1 MVNNVTIFSRP
12 IKLPGIQKAVSNWGR
27 GKGRGSR
34 GGRGRGGKM
43 LGGTRSKKSES
54 EETVEEPLSSAPS
67 VLDDET
73 SDETPKDEMLKE
85 EKPKEERAQTKLTAR
100 HGRPFH
106 ASSVTRKTAAVQK
119 CTVSLDKKDAEQ
131 KVKKNRDRT

>member
-12 IKLPGIQKAVSNWGR
+12 IKLPGIQKAVSNRGR
-27 GKGRGSR
+27 GRGRGSR

-73 SDETPKDEMLKE
+73 SDEMPKDETLE
-85 EKPKEERAQTKLTAR
+85 EEREQTKQTAR
-100 HGRPFH
+100 HGRPFR
-106 ASSVTRKTAAVQK
+106 ASYVTRKTAAVQK
-119 CTVSLDKKDAEQ
+119 CTVSLDKKDVE
-131 KVKKNRDRT
+131 